1 MMHEVNNHGVINSG
15 FVSHGVINHG
25 VINHGSIKHRCKLVA
40 CALLVLLVS
49 PTILLA
55 DEFRPAL
62 LEIIERDGGWVDVTW
77 KVPMLGDRVLNLKPV
92 LPKFFEPVGPGS
104 GRAVPGARVVYGSY
118 LTGGKPLTGAT
129 LRIDGLAA
137 VPTDVVARIA
147 LQDGTEHSAIL
158 RGGNDSFT
166 IPEQATRLELAG
178 SYWRMGTIHIL
189 EGFDHLLFLLTL
201 LLIVVGIWPL
211 LKTVTAFTVAHSLT
225 LGLATLGVVHIPQA
239 PTEAV
244 ISLSIVLLAVE
255 VVRKYAGVLTLSE
268 RYPWMIAFTF
278 GLVHGLGFAG
288 ALSEIGVPQNE
299 VPLALLMF
307 NVGVET
313 GQVMFVVAVSLLL
326 AGLHQLH
333 SRTALAVGRAAPYA
347 IGGVAA
353 FWTIQRV
360 GAFL

>member
-1 MMHEVNNHGVINSG
+1 MKGIRKRRQGGWSNLG
-15 FVSHGVINHG
+15 
-25 VINHGSIKHRCKLVA
+25 A
-40 CALLVLLVS
+40 YLLFGLFLTVPNAFS
-49 PTILLA
+49 

-62 LEIIERDGGWVDVTW
+62 LEINEREGGWIDVVW
-77 KVPMLGDRVLNLKPV
+77 KVPMRGNEVEDLTPV
-92 LPKFFEPVGPGS
+92 LPEFLKPLGAGS
-104 GRAVPGARVVYGSY
+104 GRSVPGAWLENRSY
-118 LTGGKPLTGAT
+118 RSGGRPLTGAT

-137 VPTDVVARIA
+137 LPTNVLVRIR
-147 LQDGTEHSAIL
+147 LHDGTEHSAIL
-158 RGGNDSFT
+158 RSGNETFT
-166 IPEQATRLELAG
+166 IPELATRAELAL

-201 LLIVVGIWPL
+201 LLIVTGLWPL

-225 LGLATLGVVHIPQA
+225 LALATLGIVNLPPA

-244 ISLSIVLLAVE
+244 ISLSILFLAVE
-255 VVRKYAGVLTLSE
+255 VVRKNAGGLTLSE
-268 RYPWMIAFTF
+268 RYPWLVAFTF

-313 GQVMFVVAVSLLL
+313 GQVMFVIAVSLLL
-326 AGLHQLH
+326 AGLHQMP
-333 SRTALAVGRAAPYA
+333 GRAGQLVVRTSPYA

-353 FWTIQRV
+353 FWTLQRINS
-360 GAFL
+360 FL

>member
-1 MMHEVNNHGVINSG
+1 VTYAA
-15 FVSHGVINHG
+15 
-25 VINHGSIKHRCKLVA
+25 IKRAGIRRGATGRSKLIA
-40 CALLVLLVS
+40 CVLLFLLTNPIAS
-49 PTILLA
+49 LA

-62 LEIIERDGGWVDVTW
+62 LEVTERESGWVDVTW
-77 KVPMLGDRVLNLKPV
+77 KVPMRGNQVLALSPA
-92 LPKFFEPVGPGS
+92 LPDFFEPVGPGS
-104 GRAVPGARVVYGSY
+104 GRPVPGAWVVYGTY
-118 LTGGKPLTGAT
+118 RIGDNLLTGAT
-129 LRIDGLAA
+129 LSIDGLAA
-137 VPTDVVARIA
+137 VPTDVVVRIS
-147 LQDGTEHSAIL
+147 LLDGTEHSAIL
-158 RGGNDSFT
+158 RGGNNAFT
-166 IPEQATRLELAG
+166 IPEQATRLELAV

-201 LLIVVGIWPL
+201 LLIVTGIWPL

-225 LGLATLGVVHIPQA
+225 LGLATLGVVHVPQA

-268 RYPWMIAFTF
+268 RYPWLIAFTF

-326 AGLHQLH
+326 AGLHKLH
-333 SRTALAVGRAAPYA
+333 SRTALTVGRAAPYA

-353 FWTIQRV
+353 FWTIERV